1 LIRFLRNRI
10 IGAARKGPQ
19 IRGRHSQRRYNITGV
34 PEHIDEELAMSRL
47 RLLIAIS
54 VLLAITVPASA
65 HFGFL
70 FRPRATTAYYYAVP
84 VTVIYPDPV
93 VCIPLDNPPQLF
105 AQPSSAPAS
114 SNKEPPLVDPGT
126 PSPSST
132 ESKKAHTPTERYF
145 DAYAV
150 AGKGAAPRADGRS
163 SVSFWNLSAGAL
175 ALKVGEQRTTL
186 SAGRSVTLNLER
198 RFQWQIEGRE
208 VQTAQVAANESGLE
222 IVIRR

>member
-1 LIRFLRNRI
+1 
-10 IGAARKGPQ
+10 
-19 IRGRHSQRRYNITGV
+19 
-34 PEHIDEELAMSRL
+34 MSRF
-47 RLLIAIS
+47 RLLIAVA
-54 VLLAITVPASA
+54 VLLATTVPASA

-93 VCIPLDNPPQLF
+93 VCIPVDNLPQLF
-105 AQPSSAPAS
+105 AQPSPAPAT
-114 SNKEPPLVDPGT
+114 SNKEPPLVDQGK

-132 ESKKAHTPTERYF
+132 ESKKAQTPTEHYF

-150 AGKGAAPRADGRS
+150 AGKGATPRADGRF

-175 ALKVGEQRTTL
+175 TLKVGEQRTTL

-208 VQTAQVAANESGLE
+208 AQTAQVATNESGLE